1 MEVVWSRGA
10 TRQVEAIGAYI
21 ARDSPD
27 NARSVVARLYAAA
40 DLLGDFP
47 GLGEASDVP
56 NVRSWKVPD
65 LPYRLFYRVRRGR
78 LTVVRVVHGRQFRT
92 LPLK

>member
-1 MEVVWSRGA
+1 MEIVWSRGA
-10 TRQVEAIGAYI
+10 TRQVEGISAYI

-47 GLGEASDVP
+47 HLGEVTDVP
-56 NVRSWKVPD
+56 NVRSWNVPS
-65 LPYRLFYRVRRGR
+65 LPYRIFYRVRRSR
-78 LTVVRVVHGRQFRT
+78 LTVVRMMHSRQLRT